1 MKKTVICNTTGI
13 FGTHHGSGTT
23 HLALA
28 LANCLV
34 SRSHR
39 KTALVEINS
48 QDLCNLLG
56 EKFEYHEGLY
66 HFSLLGIEI
75 FSPASTDL
83 INELKSSFDEI
94 IVDFGY
100 SKNISHDSI
109 VCNQILITTSFS
121 PFRVMTLN
129 KFFRDE
135 SLQKLFCSKNSISC
149 ITQARNNICMFI
161 KLFIKCSYIHI
172 YTWMSLFHCLNS
184 FRSCNDTHKVYFL
197 ASFILIALAVKL

>member
-135 SLQKLFCSKNSISC
+135 SLQKIFCSKTVHFTCYGKNRYSTNWQKKNNTPLFYVPFISDPLK
-149 ITQARNNICMFI
+149 IPLKDANLLI
-161 KLFIKCSYIHI
+161 KLLRNI
-172 YTWMSLFHCLNS
+172 
-184 FRSCNDTHKVYFL
+184 
-197 ASFILIALAVKL
+197 